1 MPEAITNPTLE
12 FEGPLHQAGALHVA
26 GLDEAGRGALA
37 GPVTAAAVV
46 LPLGDPQALEQLS
59 GVRDSK
65 LLRPDQREQA
75 LGVIQRVAR
84 CWATGSASP
93 QEVDS
98 LGLLPATHLAMKR
111 ALGDLSV
118 APEHLLI
125 DHLILP
131 DDERPQTA
139 LVKGDRRSLTIAA
152 ASVVAKVLRDRE
164 MAELDRHHPGY
175 GLASNKG
182 YGTQQHRSALEQRGA
197 SPVHRRS
204 YAPVAAVLD

>member
-1 MPEAITNPTLE
+1 MPEGSTNPTLD
-12 FEGPLHQAGALHVA
+12 FEGPLHEAGILHIA

-37 GPVTAAAVV
+37 GPVTAAAVM
-46 LPLGDPQALEQLS
+46 LPLDDPSALVRLA

-65 LLRPDQREQA
+65 LLSPEQREQA
-75 LGVIQRVAR
+75 LGVIQEVAR

-93 QEVDS
+93 KEVDS
-98 LGLLPATHLAMKR
+98 LGLLPATRLAMLR
-111 ALGDLSV
+111 ALADLSV
-118 APEHLLI
+118 PPEHLMI

-164 MAELDRHHPGY
+164 MVELDKRYPGY
-175 GLASNKG
+175 GWASNKG

-204 YAPVAAVLD
+204 YAPVAAALT